1 MDIIHRYNSKERQH
15 YLLGSH
21 YSFRLRPQLL
31 YVGRLNK
38 QAGWHDEPHS
48 HDFAEILFVKEGCGT
63 VRAYGTEK
71 IIGPGDIIVYNAGI
85 SHEETSNAEAPL
97 ELIFFALDKV
107 NITDLDYNC
116 LLPEGYD
123 FVYNSLEYYEL
134 FCSLTETMLKEMK
147 ARERFHLEIAQ
158 NISRTLIMY
167 LFRIIN
173 STTNKAIIKSNAGYR
188 AALEYIN
195 QHFREP
201 LELEDIAAACYINK
215 FYLSHL
221 FARENDMSIG
231 QYITKRR
238 LDEACYL
245 LKNTNHSVNK
255 ISELSGFNDFSYFC
269 RCFKKNMGITPTQY
283 RKSQQK

>member
-48 HDFAEILFVKEGCGT
+48 HDFAEILFVKEGYGT

-123 FVYNSLEYYEL
+123 FVYKSDVLYEL
-134 FCSLTETMLKEMK
+134 FCSQTETMLTEMK
-147 ARERFHLEIAQ
+147 TRERFHLEIAQ

-173 STTNKAIIKSNAGYR
+173 STTNKAI
-188 AALEYIN
+188 
-195 QHFREP
+195 
-201 LELEDIAAACYINK
+201 
-215 FYLSHL
+215 
-221 FARENDMSIG
+221 
-231 QYITKRR
+231 
-238 LDEACYL
+238 
-245 LKNTNHSVNK
+245 NHTFL
-255 ISELSGFNDFSYFC
+255 IS
-269 RCFKKNMGITPTQY
+269 
-283 RKSQQK
+283 